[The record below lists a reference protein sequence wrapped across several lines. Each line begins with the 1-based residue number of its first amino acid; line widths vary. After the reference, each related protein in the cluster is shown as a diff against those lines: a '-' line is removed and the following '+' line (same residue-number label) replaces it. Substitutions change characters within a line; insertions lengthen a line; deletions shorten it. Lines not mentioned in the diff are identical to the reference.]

1 MAVRTIKGLDDP
13 IVRQKAKKVGK
24 VDAQIRVLIAD
35 LIASMRAAP
44 GVGLAAPQVGVPL
57 RVAVVEIEKKLF
69 TLVNPEIVERSK
81 ETQTGPEGC
90 LSIPGYW
97 ADVERAMKVRVRAL
111 DKSGKRFTTTAEGF
125 LARAFQH
132 ELDHLDGVLYI
143 DRLPSLDLLRRVEE
157 IDQEEEAA
165 TVG

>member
-24 VDAQIRVLIAD
+24 ADAQIRALIAD

-97 ADVERAMKVRVRAL
+97 ADVERSMKVRVRAL

>member
-143 DRLPSLDLLRRVEE
+143 DRLPSLDLLRRVEDIE
-157 IDQEEEAA
+157 QEEEAA

>member
-1 MAVRTIKGLDDP
+1 MVFRKIKGLDDP
-13 IVRQKAKKVGK
+13 IIRQKAKKVGK
-24 VDAQIRVLIAD
+24 VDKQVRSLITD

-57 RVAVVEIEKKLF
+57 RVAVVEVEKKLF

-81 ETQTGPEGC
+81 ETQIGPEGC

-111 DKSGKRFTTTAEGF
+111 DKNGKRFTATAEGF

-143 DRLPSLDLLRRVEE
+143 DRLPSLDMLRRVED

>member
-1 MAVRTIKGLDDP
+1 MIKGLDDP

-24 VDAQIRVLIAD
+24 VDGQIRALITD
-35 LIASMRAAP
+35 LIDSMRAAP

-57 RVAVVEIEKKLF
+57 RVAVVEVDKKLF
-69 TLVNPEIVERSK
+69 TLVNPEIIERSA

-97 ADVERAMKVRVRAL
+97 AEVTRALKVRVRAL
-111 DKSGKRFTTTAEGF
+111 DRDGRRFTTTAEGF

-132 ELDHLDGVLYI
+132 EIDHLDGVLYI
-143 DRLPSLDLLRRVEE
+143 DRLPSLELLRRVEE
-157 IDQEEEAA
+157 LGEEEEA
-165 TVG
+165 TPVG